1 MVTRRRLI
9 QIGISSIGTLTLFY
23 TNYNFGSK
31 GKGSSGDDNI
41 SSPATPPFKDAL
53 PLPYR
58 R

>member
-1 MVTRRRLI
+1 M
-9 QIGISSIGTLTLFY
+9 FY